1 MLRPTLLVA
10 ALAAAFP
17 AFADADL
24 DALRAE
30 LKEMKSSYEAR
41 IQSLEKRL
49 QQAEAQAANAPATA
63 VAAVEPAPQQET
75 ASNHFNPDIS
85 LILQGTDNGHFP
97 LTRYTRVILRVV

>member
-1 MLRPTLLVA
+1 MLRLTLLVA

-30 LKEMKSSYEAR
+30 LQEMKSSYEAR

-49 QQAEAQAANAPATA
+49 QQAEAHAANAPAPSPATA
-63 VAAVEPAPQQET
+63 VAAAEPAPQQET
-75 ASNHFNPDIS
+75 ASNRFNPDIS
-85 LILQGTDNGHFP
+85 LILQGQ
-97 LTRYTRVILRVV
+97 